1 MICFF
6 IPGVGNPMSM
16 TTQVMSAICGAPLR
30 RLFLAGT
37 SLIALTGST
46 LAADLPVMKAP
57 PAVIASWAG
66 FYLGAHGGYGW
77 KRDDFSQSENLL
89 AAPGSINGIHSRGG
103 VYGAQAGY
111 NWQFGRVVTGLEID
125 FSVTDIK
132 GSNGV
137 SQTLVPP
144 GGSISTSE

>member
-77 KRDDFSQSENLL
+77 KSDDFSQSENFF
-89 AAPGSINGIHSRGG
+89 AAPGAINGIHPRGG
-103 VYGAQAGY
+103 GLRGPTAD
-111 NWQFGRVVTGLEID
+111 NWAFG
-125 FSVTDIK
+125 
-132 GSNGV
+132 
-137 SQTLVPP
+137 
-144 GGSISTSE
+144 